1 MSATKIGDLRLARA
15 EVLSEQRPDGSQIL
29 RSPDP
34 LRAYARLIGD
44 WLEHWA
50 TAAPHRT
57 FLAER
62 RAGEWHH
69 LSYAQA
75 ARQVQQVAG
84 GLLRRGL
91 SSQSPLMIL
100 SDNGIDHAMLA
111 LAAMHVGI
119 PVAPISPA
127 YSLISRDHAKLRQ
140 IAELLRPGAVYAS
153 DPERYANALAA
164 IGQRSLAMEEL
175 LAEAPNPAVA
185 AAHEA
190 VTPDT
195 VAKILFTSGSTGTP
209 KGVINTQ
216 RMLTANQQQ
225 CLQVWKF
232 LGDEPPV
239 AVDWL
244 PWNHT
249 FGGNFNFHMIL
260 SNGGTMYIDAGKPV
274 PTLFEESLRNLRE
287 IAPNVYFNVP
297 RGFDLLLP
305 QLEQDVEFRQQ
316 FFSRCRFFFYAG
328 AALPQNLWSRFQE
341 VARAETGGEVALVSA
356 WGATETAPLCS
367 AVHYPIDRAGV
378 VGLPVPGC
386 EIKLVPTFGKLEAR
400 VRGPNIT
407 PGYYRNPELTKA
419 AFDEEGFYLIG
430 DALRFLDP
438 SHPERGMVFDGRVA
452 EDFKLN
458 TGTWVHVGAL
468 RAQLIAACDPVVQDA
483 VIAGHDRDEIC
494 ALLFVHPNLSLSA
507 AEIHGHVAQALARLN
522 ASNGSGSAT
531 RIVRALIQSLPPRP
545 EAGEITDKGYINQRA
560 VLTLRVADVERL
572 YAERSDTD
580 IIFPV
585 QQEQPL
591 KSHQAQQQVA
601 GEAARV

>member
-15 EVLSEQRPDGSQIL
+15 EVLSEQRLDGSQIL
-29 RSPDP
+29 RSPDQ
-34 LRAYARLIGD
+34 LREYARLVGD

-50 TAAPHRT
+50 KVAPHRT

-62 RAGEWHH
+62 RAGEWHY
-69 LSYAQA
+69 LQYAEA
-75 ARQVQQVAG
+75 AQQVQQVAG
-84 GLLRRGL
+84 GLLRCGL
-91 SSQSPLMIL
+91 SSERPLMIL
-100 SDNGIDHAMLA
+100 SDNGIDHAILS

-127 YSLISRDHAKLRQ
+127 YSLLSRDHAKLRQ
-140 IAELLRPGAVYAS
+140 IAELLRPGAVYAN

-164 IGQRSLAMEEL
+164 IGHRSLAMEEL
-175 LAEAPNPAVA
+175 LAEAPNPAVEA
-185 AAHEA
+185 SHNA

-195 VAKILFTSGSTGTP
+195 VAKILFTSGSTGAP

-225 CLQVWKF
+225 SLQVWKF

-249 FGGNFNFHMIL
+249 FGGNYNFHMIL
-260 SNGGTMYIDAGKPV
+260 SNGGTMYIDGGKPV
-274 PTLFEESLRNLRE
+274 PAQFEESLRNLRE

-305 QLEQDVEFRQQ
+305 KLEQDAEFRQH

-356 WGATETAPLCS
+356 WGATETAPLCA
-367 AVHYPIDRAGV
+367 AVHFPVDRAGV

-407 PGYYRNPELTKA
+407 LGYYRNPELTKA
-419 AFDEEGFYLIG
+419 AFDEEGFYRIG

-483 VIAGHDRDEIC
+483 VIAGHDRDDIC

-507 AEIHGHVAQALARLN
+507 TEIHDHIAHALARLN

-531 RIVRALIQSLPPRP
+531 RIVRALIQLLPPRP

-560 VLTLRVADVERL
+560 VLTLRAADVERL

-585 QQEQPL
+585 QQEQL
-591 KSHQAQQQVA
+591 ITTLTS
-601 GEAARV
+601 